1 MNAQNLP
8 IVDSGKYKGQPVT
21 ELIADTKYVEWS
33 KLQSGFQHKPTQIY
47 NMVVNQSTPQTQDSK
62 TPEHNKLQNR
72 FLYKNNQKQLLSKL
86 FNLNSVTDR
95 LTALNADEE
104 FNKCFGKIQIPE
116 INHKLDNSKVIF
128 EDKFNWDV
136 VMYYTDDQEFEFVSD
151 LENEL
156 IDKKIYREKYD
167 IEQTEIYNAKKLTQ
181 SCSVVGG
188 GSDMRSFFGGSTRL
202 KAAPPLNNKSYFD
215 ETKYL
220 QDYEGKFNKHYREY
234 RTGYYQKMI
243 SKYIDSRKYSINNT
257 GDQYSICIYICQYQN
272 SVCCEIKPT
281 LGDDYP
287 NVLRKLKIQIEKTN
301 NDKTVFAY
309 WEKKYV
315 LIIGTFKAESTT
327 KEQLIKIFGQSGIKI
342 VFTSEIFEQT
352 KRNIIQPVNIEQA
365 KFDTTALEEIRLL
378 KERNTQIE
386 EEHKILKER
395 NTQLEEEIR
404 LLKEGKKPGK
414 SITDYFDKK

>member
-8 IVDSGKYKGQPVT
+8 IVDFGKYKGQPVT
-21 ELIADTKYVEWS
+21 ELIADTKYAEWF
-33 KLQSGFQHKPTQIY
+33 KQQSGFQQKHAQIY
-47 NMVVNQSTPQTQDSK
+47 NIVVNQTLTPQTQDSK

-136 VMYYTDDQEFEFVSD
+136 VMYYRDDQQLKFVSD

-167 IEQTEIYNAKKLTQ
+167 IEQTEIYNANKLTQ
-181 SCSVVGG
+181 SRSVVGG
-188 GSDMRSFFGGSTRL
+188 RYDMISFFGVST
-202 KAAPPLNNKSYFD
+202 NFD

-220 QDYEGKFNKHYREY
+220 QDYEENFNKHYREY

-257 GDQYSICIYICQYQN
+257 EYSINNTGDQYSICIYICQYQH

-287 NVLRKLKIQIEKTN
+287 NVLRKLKIQIDLTN
-301 NDKTVFAY
+301 NDKTVKFEY
-309 WEKKYV
+309 WKQYV
-315 LIIGTFKAESTT
+315 LIIGTFKAESAT
-327 KEQLIKIFGQSGIKI
+327 KEQLIEIFGQSGIKI

-365 KFDTTALEEIRLL
+365 KFDTTALEEEIRLL

>member
-8 IVDSGKYKGQPVT
+8 IVDFGKYKGQPVT
-21 ELIADTKYVEWS
+21 ELIADTKYAEWF
-33 KLQSGFQHKPTQIY
+33 KQQSGFQQKHAQIY
-47 NMVVNQSTPQTQDSK
+47 NIVVNQTLTPQTQDSK

-136 VMYYTDDQEFEFVSD
+136 VMYYRDDQQLKFVSD

-167 IEQTEIYNAKKLTQ
+167 IEQTEIYNANKLTQ
-181 SCSVVGG
+181 SRSVVGG
-188 GSDMRSFFGGSTRL
+188 RYDMISFFGVST
-202 KAAPPLNNKSYFD
+202 NFD

-220 QDYEGKFNKHYREY
+220 QDYEENFNKHYREY

-257 GDQYSICIYICQYQN
+257 EYSINNTGDQYSICIYICQYQH

-287 NVLRKLKIQIEKTN
+287 NVLRKLKIQIDLTN
-301 NDKTVFAY
+301 NDKTVKFEY
-309 WEKKYV
+309 WKQYV
-315 LIIGTFKAESTT
+315 LIIGTFKAESAT
-327 KEQLIKIFGQSGIKI
+327 KEQLIEIFGQSGIKI

-365 KFDTTALEEIRLL
+365 KFDTTALEE
-378 KERNTQIE
+378 
-386 EEHKILKER
+386 
-395 NTQLEEEIR
+395 EIR